1 MNPAA
6 KPQSTKLNL
15 SSFHPTHGLLHGHQP
30 MFTTLITGLLS
41 FLLLLLLY
49 LHHSNKS
56 GSKMKRPPGPSG
68 LPIIGNLHQLGSLPH
83 RSLAHLAKIYG
94 PFMHLQLGRVST
106 LVVSSPKMAELAMRT
121 HDHALC
127 SRPIRAATNHLTYNS
142 TDVAFA
148 PYGPYWRHVRKICI
162 LELLSSKR
170 VQSFRNVRKE
180 EVGRLVDS
188 IFVSSKAKAPV
199 NLRDVFHSLTNNV
212 VCRVALGKSYWEDEP
227 ELKEILNS
235 SRPLT
240 SGFFVGDFF
249 PSLEW
254 VKYLTGFQRR
264 LEKNLRQRDSFLE
277 RVIAEH
283 LLPTHKKEKKDLVDV
298 LLELQKEGTPDFT
311 LSRDNIKSVVMDMFA
326 AGTATTATVLE
337 WGMSE
342 LIKNRSAMKKA
353 QDEVRGIAKS
363 NNKSMIEEKELQQL
377 HYLKVVVK
385 EILRLHPPAPL
396 LIPHES
402 IEDCDIE
409 GYFVP
414 SKTTV
419 LVNVWA
425 IGRHPDSWVDPEE
438 FRPERF
444 IGSNIDYKGQD
455 FALIPFGAGRR
466 GCPGISF
473 AMAILELALANL
485 LLCFDWAM
493 PDGMNNEDLD
503 MTEGSG
509 LSALKK
515 TPLLLVATRQALDS
529 NSNGDW

>member
-41 FLLLLLLY
+41 FLLLY

-56 GSKMKRPPGPSG
+56 GSKTKRPPGPSG
-68 LPIIGNLHQLGSLPH
+68 LPIIGNLHQLGSLQH

-94 PFMHLQLGRVST
+94 PLMHLKLGRVRT

-127 SRPIRAATNHLTYNS
+127 SRPILAATNHLTYNS
-142 TDVAFA
+142 TDVIFA
-148 PYGPYWRHVRKICI
+148 PYGPYWGHVRKICI

-170 VQSFRNVRKE
+170 VQSFRNMRKE

-188 IFVSSKAKAPV
+188 IFLSSKAKAPI
-199 NLRDVFHSLTNNV
+199 NLRDAFHSLANNV
-212 VCRVALGKSYWEDEP
+212 VCRVALWKSYWEDEP
-227 ELKEILNS
+227 ELKEILYS
-235 SRPLT
+235 SRRLIG
-240 SGFFVGDFF
+240 GFFVGDFF

-254 VKYLTGFQRR
+254 VKNMTG
-264 LEKNLRQRDSFLE
+264 
-277 RVIAEH
+277 
-283 LLPTHKKEKKDLVDV
+283 
-298 LLELQKEGTPDFT
+298 
-311 LSRDNIKSVVMDMFA
+311 DNIKSVVLDMFS
-326 AGTATTATVLE
+326 AGTGSTAMVLE

-342 LIKNRSAMKKA
+342 LKKNQSAMKKA

-402 IEDCDIE
+402 VEDCDIE

-414 SKTTV
+414 SKTRV
-419 LVNVWA
+419 LVNAWA
-425 IGRHPDSWVDPEE
+425 IGRHPNSWVDPEE
-438 FRPERF
+438 FRPEGF

-455 FALIPFGAGRR
+455 FALIPFGGRPK
-466 GCPGISF
+466 G
-473 AMAILELALANL
+473 
-485 LLCFDWAM
+485 M
-493 PDGMNNEDLD
+493 PWNFLY
-503 MTEGSG
+503 
-509 LSALKK
+509 
-515 TPLLLVATRQALDS
+515 
-529 NSNGDW
+529 NGYPRACIG